1 MSNDILETLNSVER
15 ALLGYVGDISADK
28 RLSWIYGILIGWSD
42 ECLKEY
48 SEKHHIKQCDIE
60 RLKSYRNCYL
70 SFKKQFQAS

>member
-1 MSNDILETLNSVER
+1 MSNDILETLDSVES

-42 ECLKEY
+42 ESLKEY
-48 SEKHHIKQCDIE
+48 AEKYDIKQCDIE

-70 SFKKQFQAS
+70 LLKKQFQAA